1 MSNVASSDSTE
12 QFVHKAISAAVR
24 IGVLAVLIVWCFD
37 IVRPFVALVAWAMIL
52 AIAIFPVYQR
62 CLNAMGG
69 RVKLTAT
76 LVTLAMVLLLVVPAI
91 MLAGVM
97 VENIEAVVEEVQD
110 GQLQVPAP
118 PAKVAEIPLVGKAVQ
133 KTWSLASTNLAAA
146 LEQFSPQLK
155 QIGSWLLA
163 VAAGTGLGFL
173 KFIGSIIIAGILM
186 ANSGAAHQFTR
197 NFARRLSP
205 NGGSRLVDLADATIQ
220 GVARG
225 ILGVAFIQAV
235 LAGLGM
241 LVAGVPGAGLLA
253 LVCLIM
259 AVIQVGVGPVMIGAV
274 IYMWSEAATLPAL
287 LFTVWA
293 VGVTLIDNVLKPLW
307 MSRGVDVPIAVILV
321 GTIGGMLASGVVG
334 LFVGAVVLAV
344 GYKLLLAW
352 LQAGVEPAKI

>member
-12 QFVHKAISAAVR
+12 QFIQKAIAAALR
-24 IGVLAVLIVWCFD
+24 IAVLAGLMVWCFD
-37 IVRPFVALVAWAMIL
+37 IVRPFITLIMWALIL
-52 AIAIFPVYQR
+52 AIAIHPGYQR
-62 CLNAMGG
+62 CLHAMGG

-76 LVTLAMVLLLVVPAI
+76 LVTLAMLLLLVVPTI
-91 MLAGVM
+91 MLGGVM

-110 GQLQVPAP
+110 GELQVPPP
-118 PAKVAEIPLVGKAVQ
+118 PAKVAELPLVGKSVH
-133 KTWSLASTNLAAA
+133 KTWSLASTNLTAA
-146 LEQFSPQLK
+146 LKPFSPQLK
-155 QIGSWLLA
+155 QIGSWLVA
-163 VAAGTGLGFL
+163 VAAGTGIGFL
-173 KFIGSIIIAGILM
+173 KFIASIIIAGILM
-186 ANSGAAHQFTR
+186 ANSGVAHQFTY
-197 NFARRLSP
+197 NFAQRLSP
-205 NGGSRLVDLADATIQ
+205 DGGSQLMDLANATIQ
-220 GVARG
+220 NVARG

-241 LVAGVPGAGLLA
+241 LVAGVPGAGLLT
-253 LVCLIM
+253 LLCLIM

-287 LFTVWA
+287 LFTAWA

-307 MSRGVDVPIAVILV
+307 MGRGLDVPIAVILV

-352 LQAGVEPAKI
+352 LQAGVEPAKV